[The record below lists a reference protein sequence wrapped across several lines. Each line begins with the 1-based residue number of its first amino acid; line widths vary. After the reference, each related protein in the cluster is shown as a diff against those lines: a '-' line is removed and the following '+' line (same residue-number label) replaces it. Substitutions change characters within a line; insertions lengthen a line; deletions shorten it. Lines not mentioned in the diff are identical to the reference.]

1 VDAAR
6 LTPDVTAGA
15 ILDETTGRKLLRA
28 RPAAAPAASDEGG
41 ELRSFGEHPELS
53 TTP

>member
-28 RPAAAPAASDEGG
+28 RPAGPPAAAAEGR
-41 ELRSFGEHPELS
+41 ELGSFGEHPELS